1 MLADTVCGIRLI
13 QRHFVFVRHKGQPIF
28 AQLLRCEA
36 LDVGNYAFAPRSLHL
51 RKPEALRPE
60 TAANSRTPWAVR
72 KAG

>member
-28 AQLLRCEA
+28 AQLLRCEVLA
-36 LDVGNYAFAPRSLHL
+36 VDNHSGAPHALHL
-51 RKPEALRPE
+51 HKAWL
-60 TAANSRTPWAVR
+60 VK